1 MSDEVV
7 TPPVS
12 GRRLTIGAVCAA
24 LRIDHPDISISKI
37 RYLEEQGL
45 MHPQRTRGGYR
56 LFAEEDVDGLRTIL
70 RLQRDEVLPLRVIR
84 DELEKAAEVARQRP
98 PRRPVG
104 TGPARGPR
112 FGE

>member
-45 MHPQRTRGGYR
+45 LHPQRTRGGHR
-56 LFAEEDVDGLRTIL
+56 LFAQEAGAGLRTIL
-70 RLQRDEVLPLRVIR
+70 RLRRAECLPLRVIK
-84 DELEKAAEVARQRP
+84 DELEKATEGARERRR
-98 PRRPVG
+98 RRPVSAG
-104 TGPARGPR
+104 AARGRR
-112 FGE
+112 FG